1 MILAAVVRYSVW
13 VEDGSVIVKF
23 RTLQSNEDA
32 LMNIIDG
39 LEHYLAPDSVTII
52 EGWRQDAWLHVV
64 ISVDGYEK
72 EYVEKL
78 LRDRAWLRGI
88 KLIKVVEAEVEV
100 E

>member
-1 MILAAVVRYSVW
+1 MILGAVIRYSVW
-13 VEDGSVIVKF
+13 IEDGRVMIKF

-32 LMNIIDG
+32 LMNLIDG
-39 LEHYLAPDSVTII
+39 VESYLAPNSLTIL
-52 EGWRQDAWLHVV
+52 EGWRDKSWLYVV

-88 KLIKVVEAEVEV
+88 KFIKVAEAEVEV